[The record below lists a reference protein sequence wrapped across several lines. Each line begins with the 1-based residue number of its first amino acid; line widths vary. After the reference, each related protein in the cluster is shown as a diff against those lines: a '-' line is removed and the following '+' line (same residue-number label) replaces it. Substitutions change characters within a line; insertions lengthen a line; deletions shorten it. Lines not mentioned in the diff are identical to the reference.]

1 MRRKKIIGIFCN
13 GEKISKKIF
22 SLFSNEINFI
32 ICADGG
38 SNKIHHLNI
47 EPDIIIGDMDS
58 ISNKSLKKFKKSKII
73 SINNQNSTDLE
84 KALKFAVKMN
94 PDKIYIF
101 GAMGNRIDHTL
112 TNLNL
117 IKKYYKYSDIQFITN
132 KSKLIYSNKP
142 VKLHEKIGTTISLIP
157 IGKVTN
163 VHLTGF
169 LYPLNYENLEFGGR
183 DGQSNRSI
191 AYEQIID
198 FEKGELFIVINF

>member
-1 MRRKKIIGIFCN
+1 MKRKKIIGIFCN
-13 GEKISKKIF
+13 GEKINKKIF

-38 SNKIHHLNI
+38 SNKIYHLNI

-84 KALKFAVKMN
+84 KALKFTVKMK

-132 KSKLIYSNKP
+132 KSKLIYSDKP

-198 FEKGELFIVINF
+198 FKKGELFIVINF